1 MVQICSECNAKHVN
15 SAETMTDKHSDS
27 GRSLTFGNG
36 GRFSP
41 SDSKSQANSDSSFV
55 RFKVIFKH
63 TMNQESWT
71 NSGQTETLNQFKF
84 YFSHMNRWQHTQY
97 RVEIVIWLIHERI
110 LDLIPRW
117 HSQLVKMVM
126 EPIRK

>member
-1 MVQICSECNAKHVN
+1 MLINLLFYKPKKMASNPKIGMVQICSECNAKHVN

-55 RFKVIFKH
+55 RFKVIFIH
-63 TMNQESWT
+63 TCNQ
-71 NSGQTETLNQFKF
+71 K
-84 YFSHMNRWQHTQY
+84 
-97 RVEIVIWLIHERI
+97 
-110 LDLIPRW
+110 
-117 HSQLVKMVM
+117 K
-126 EPIRK
+126 

>member
-1 MVQICSECNAKHVN
+1 MMKIFREFNRCIIHANHFTSPQTKIGMVQICSECNAKHVN

-55 RFKVIFKH
+55 RFKVI
-63 TMNQESWT
+63 
-71 NSGQTETLNQFKF
+71 
-84 YFSHMNRWQHTQY
+84 
-97 RVEIVIWLIHERI
+97 LIHANKRNERF
-110 LDLIPRW
+110 LIHPEQN
-117 HSQLVKMVM
+117 H
-126 EPIRK
+126 